1 MTHGDAPELLDR
13 GDVAVGGKSWQ
24 TVRMDTPLTP
34 LSRADTAFWLF
45 RAHWTEA
52 LSLNRVSTEQGAS
65 EFCAGVP
72 RDVDRDALQV
82 GGSSSPREQGTGN
95 G

>member
-1 MTHGDAPELLDR
+1 MDYGGPPQLLDCR
-13 GDVAVGGKSWQ
+13 DVAVGGKSWQ
-24 TVRMDTPLTP
+24 TVRMDTPLAP
-34 LSRADTAFWLF
+34 LSRPDTAFWIF

-65 EFCAGVP
+65 ELCAGVS
-72 RDVDRDALQV
+72 RDLDRDALQD
-82 GGSSSPREQGTGN
+82 GGSTQARIEGTGN

>member
-1 MTHGDAPELLDR
+1 MNYGGPPQLLDCR
-13 GDVAVGGKSWQ
+13 DVAVGGKSWQ
-24 TVRMDTPLTP
+24 TVRMDTPLAP
-34 LSRADTAFWLF
+34 LSRPDTAFWLF

-65 EFCAGVP
+65 ELCTGLS
-72 RDVDRDALQV
+72 RDLDRDALQAGV
-82 GGSSSPREQGTGN
+82 STETPEQGTGN

>member
-24 TVRMDTPLTP
+24 TVRMDTPLAP
-34 LSRADTAFWLF
+34 LSRPDTAFWLF
-45 RAHWTEA
+45 RAYWTEA
-52 LSLNRVSTEQGAS
+52 LSLNRVSTPEGAS
-65 EFCAGVP
+65 ELCTGVS
-72 RDVDRDALQV
+72 RDLDRDALQV
-82 GGSSSPREQGTGN
+82 GGSSQTRKQGTGN

>member
-1 MTHGDAPELLDR
+1 MNYGDAPQLLDR

-24 TVRMDTPLTP
+24 TVRMDSPLAP
-34 LSRADTAFWLF
+34 LSRPDTAFWLF

-52 LSLNRVSTEQGAS
+52 LSLNRVSTPEGAS
-65 EFCAGVP
+65 ELCTGVP
-72 RDVDRDALQV
+72 RDLDRDALQD
-82 GGSSSPREQGTGN
+82 GGSQAASEQGVGN

>member
-1 MTHGDAPELLDR
+1 MDYGGPPQLLDCR
-13 GDVAVGGKSWQ
+13 DVAVGGKSWQ
-24 TVRMDTPLTP
+24 TVRMDTPLAP
-34 LSRADTAFWLF
+34 LSRPDTAFWLF

-65 EFCAGVP
+65 ELCAGLSRGVG
-72 RDVDRDALQV
+72 RDALPD
-82 GGSSSPREQGTGN
+82 GFSSSPRIEGTGN

>member
-1 MTHGDAPELLDR
+1 MDYGGPPQLLDCR
-13 GDVAVGGKSWQ
+13 DVAVGGKSWQ
-24 TVRMDTPLTP
+24 TVRMDTPLAP
-34 LSRADTAFWLF
+34 LSRPDTAFWLF

-72 RDVDRDALQV
+72 RDLDRDALPA

>member
-1 MTHGDAPELLDR
+1 MNYGGPPQLLDCR
-13 GDVAVGGKSWQ
+13 DVAVGGKSWQ
-24 TVRMDTPLTP
+24 TVRMDTPLAP
-34 LSRADTAFWLF
+34 LSRPDTAFWLF

-65 EFCAGVP
+65 ELCAGLS
-72 RDVDRDALQV
+72 RDLDRDALQV
-82 GGSSSPREQGTGN
+82 GGSSAACQQGTGN